1 MGTWLTAELIRGAPN
16 SAATSIYVH
25 NVTIANYPKVRAVL
39 SGTAFE
45 TFLH

>member
-1 MGTWLTAELIRGAPN
+1 MVTWLTAELIRGAPN